1 MSAFELLLTCIPGLE
16 KAILLV
22 MKTNSFPFAATLAAV
37 LVVLSATVPSL
48 HAQQQ
53 DWSIYTWETNLEQA
67 LAQAERED
75 KQVLVFFA
83 GSDWCGWCDR
93 LMVEVIETDRFQS
106 FLDTYIVPVL
116 IDFPRN
122 IPISAEQQEYNREL
136 ALRFSV
142 SGYPT
147 VFIFES
153 SGAMRLRTGYRQGGA
168 DSYITHLL
176 PALR

>member
-1 MSAFELLLTCIPGLE
+1 
-16 KAILLV
+16 
-22 MKTNSFPFAATLAAV
+22 MKMNSFQFATAVAAV
-37 LVVLSATVPSL
+37 LIVFSFTVPRL

-53 DWSIYTWETNLEQA
+53 DWSIYDWETNLEQA
-67 LAQAERED
+67 LAQAEQEN

-93 LMVEVIETDRFQS
+93 LLVEVIETDRFQS

-116 IDFPRN
+116 IDFPRD
-122 IPISAEQQEYNREL
+122 IPISPEQQEYNREL

-147 VFIFES
+147 VFIFDA

-168 DSYITHLL
+168 DSYISHLL
-176 PALR
+176 PAVR

>member
-1 MSAFELLLTCIPGLE
+1 
-16 KAILLV
+16 
-22 MKTNSFPFAATLAAV
+22 MKRNRFHFAVAVAATLVA
-37 LVVLSATVPSL
+37 LLATAPQL

-53 DWSIYTWETNLEQA
+53 DWSIYDWETNLEQA
-67 LAQAERED
+67 LVQARREN

-93 LMVEVIETDRFQS
+93 LMLEVIETERFQS

-116 IDFPRN
+116 IDFPRS
-122 IPISAEQQEYNREL
+122 IPISEEQQEYNADL
-136 ALRFSV
+136 ARRFAV

-147 VFIFES
+147 VFILDS

-168 DSYITHLL
+168 DAYITHLL
-176 PALR
+176 PAVR

>member
-1 MSAFELLLTCIPGLE
+1 ME
-16 KAILLV
+16 KAILFV
-22 MKTNSFPFAATLAAV
+22 MKTNRFQGAAVVVAVLLFFAAT
-37 LVVLSATVPSL
+37 VPYL

-53 DWSIYTWETNLEQA
+53 DWSIYTWETSLEQA
-67 LAQAERED
+67 LAQAARED

-83 GSDWCGWCDR
+83 GSDWCSWCDR

-106 FLDTYIVPVL
+106 FLDTYVVPVL

-136 ALRFSV
+136 AVRFAV

-147 VFIFES
+147 VFILDS
-153 SGAMRLRTGYRQGGA
+153 SGGMRLRTGYRQGGA